1 MFPTAAKPVGGEK
14 KERKKKTPNQSG
26 PSERPLLGNQEAVRA
41 LMKQCHSLGLHKR
54 AGDNWLPAAN
64 VNLQPAGFR
73 GFSPS
78 EMGYHGSK

>member
-1 MFPTAAKPVGGEK
+1 MFPTAAKPVEK
-14 KERKKKTPNQSG
+14 KKKEKKTPNQSS

-64 VNLQPAGFR
+64 INLQPARFLH
-73 GFSPS
+73 FSPS
-78 EMGYHGSK
+78 EMGYHRSK